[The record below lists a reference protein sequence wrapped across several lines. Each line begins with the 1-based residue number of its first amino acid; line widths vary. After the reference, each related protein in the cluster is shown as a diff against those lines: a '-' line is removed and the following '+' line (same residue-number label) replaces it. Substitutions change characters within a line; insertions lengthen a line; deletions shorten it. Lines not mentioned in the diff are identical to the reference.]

1 MHEHNLRTFS
11 GGRPR
16 SGRILVGRAGFGA
29 AGIGLLLGGDA
40 AYLLERGSSE
50 ALATTSTAL
59 LTTGLTGLVL
69 MVAVVAVVAIRLLA
83 RRHAQGDRPPGQRI
97 PIQPMGNLAAEL
109 FLVRD
114 AGQLRPVPVRETGAH
129 THERRRSA

>member
-1 MHEHNLRTFS
+1 MHEHNLRILS

-29 AGIGLLLGGDA
+29 AGIGLLLGGGA
-40 AYLLERGSSE
+40 AYLLERASSE

-69 MVAVVAVVAIRLLA
+69 MVAVVAIRLLA
-83 RRHAQGDRPPGQRI
+83 RRHAPGDRPPGQRI
-97 PIQPMGNLAAEL
+97 PIQPMGNLAVEL

-129 THERRRSA
+129 THERRRSAG

>member
-1 MHEHNLRTFS
+1 MHEHNLRILS
-11 GGRPR
+11 GGRPG

-29 AGIGLLLGGDA
+29 AGIGLLLGGGA
-40 AYLLERGSSE
+40 AYLLERASTE
-50 ALATTSTAL
+50 ALATTSRAL

-69 MVAVVAVVAIRLLA
+69 MAAVVAVRLLA
-83 RRHAQGDRPPGQRI
+83 RRHGQGDRPPGQRI
-97 PIQPMGNLAAEL
+97 PIQSMGNLAAEL

-114 AGQLRPVPVRETGAH
+114 AGQLRPVPVRATGAH